1 MSPHADSEY
10 VELPVEITD
19 EPILAW
25 RCWFTLATE
34 ALLRPIYKRGLAWK
48 PQEAQAALC
57 ADEVH
62 AVPDD
67 ACRCGIY
74 SVCHPMLLQEVH
86 WDHAPPKGVKPLP
99 GVVVVGQVAL
109 WGKVIQHERGWRAQY
124 AYPKQLYAFTDDATL
139 AGSLRD
145 RYQIPV
151 AFGQEAASLWRLLPR
166 PAVPAVRPA
175 APPPAAP
182 PQSTAQLTTAAVRAL
197 LLEMTGPAWRGRPYA
212 SAVEAAL
219 STAGFR
225 YRYDWSSSDRARSS
239 ALDRVAEASGW
250 VKQARL
256 RGGAYYRRPLTRL
269 QNDLRNA
276 WRDVGLTGAEMLAWN
291 RTKHAEARASAARR
305 AVWVRLVRWV
315 RAECTE
321 RFFEVPEQC
330 RRVLVGRS
338 EALTRGTSP
347 GTAKPY
353 RVNELKRFRGEIAA
367 AEATLAENLKT
378 LQALSEIPIPTYRE
392 WRR

>member
-1 MSPHADSEY
+1 MSPQAESEH

-25 RCWFTLATE
+25 RCWFTLPTE
-34 ALLRPIYKRGLAWK
+34 GLLRPIYKRGLAWK
-48 PQEAQAALC
+48 PQETQEALC

-62 AVPDD
+62 AAPDD

-99 GVVVVGQVAL
+99 GIVVVGQVAL

-151 AFGQEAASLWRLLPR
+151 AFGHEAARLWRLLPR
-166 PAVPAVRPA
+166 PAVQEVRPA

-182 PQSTAQLTTAAVRAL
+182 LQSTEQLTSAAIRDL

-212 SAVEAAL
+212 PPVEAAL
-219 STAGFR
+219 SNAFR
-225 YRYDWSSSDRARSS
+225 YRYDLSSSDQARSS
-239 ALDRVAEASGW
+239 ALDRVAEASGS

-256 RGGAYYRRPLTRL
+256 RGGTYYRRPLTTL
-269 QNDLRNA
+269 QNELRAA

-291 RTKHAEARASAARR
+291 RTKDADARVRAARR

-315 RAECTE
+315 RTECTE

-338 EALTRGTSP
+338 EALTRGISP
-347 GTAKPY
+347 RTGQPY
-353 RVNELKRFRGEIAA
+353 RAGELKRFRGEIAT
-367 AEATLAENLKT
+367 AEATTAENLKA
-378 LQALSEIPIPTYRE
+378 LQALSELPIPTYRE